1 MKSKLIKIG
10 IAIFSLLLFTT
21 ILFFGY
27 LITVLNCGRAIGSRV
42 SFDKENNIL
51 SVNDNEAI
59 RILQLSDTQICGLG
73 DSLKSLDKI
82 KLIIEKADPDLIVL
96 TGDNLM
102 NDSKRHMVRKY
113 IRFLDSFE
121 IPWAPVMGNHDYFTK
136 ITMEEYSSRFEG
148 AEYCL
153 FKTGSV
159 SNSYGNYYYTLE
171 RNGEKNYAFVFM
183 DNGDGFR
190 AEHIEWYEDTINTI
204 TDSND
209 GEVLP
214 SWTLFHIPLMETR
227 TAYYSAE
234 RNGIE
239 IDGEK
244 REGISSLWDDAG
256 IFDKAKELGSAK
268 AMIYGHNHR
277 NSFVCDYQGIKMC
290 YGVKSSVASYHDRDL
305 IGGCVYTL
313 NADNTFTLNRIFV

>member
-27 LITVLNCGRAIGSRV
+27 LITVLNCGRVIGSRV

-73 DSLKSLDKI
+73 DALKSMDKI
-82 KLIIEKADPDLIVL
+82 KLIIEKADPDLIFL

-102 NDSKRHMVRKY
+102 NDSKRHMLKKYVR
-113 IRFLDSFE
+113 FFDSFD
-121 IPWAPVMGNHDYFTK
+121 IPWAPVMGNHDYYTK
-136 ITMEEYSSRFEG
+136 LSMEEYSSRFEG
-148 AEYCL
+148 GEYCL
-153 FKTGSV
+153 FEMGDV
-159 SNSYGNYYYTLE
+159 ANSYGNYYYTLE
-171 RNGEKNYAFVFM
+171 RNGEKQYSFIFM
-183 DNGDGFR
+183 DNGNGFR
-190 AEHIEWYEDTINTI
+190 NEHIAWYEDTISKI
-204 TDSND
+204 ADSNN
-209 GEVLP
+209 GEALP
-214 SWTLFHIPLMETR
+214 NWTMFHIPLVETYY
-227 TAYYSAE
+227 AYFNAID
-234 RNGIE
+234 NDLE

-244 REGISSLWDDAG
+244 REGVSYLRKDAG
-256 IFDKAKELGSAK
+256 LFDKAKELGTTR

-277 NSFVCDYQGIKMC
+277 NSFICDYEGIKMC

-305 IGGCVYTL
+305 VGGCVYIL
-313 NADNTFTLNRIFV
+313 NADNTFTTSRVFV